1 MNDPVIVVLLIALGI
16 IFLWRPSEPSGITIV
31 MPPVSS
37 ANPED
42 SDGGAIW
49 FMIGLIVLAFLMLG

>member
-1 MNDPVIVVLLIALGI
+1 MYDSDVMFITLPYFI
-16 IFLWRPSEPSGITIV
+16 WRPSEPSGITIV

-49 FMIGLIVLAFLMLG
+49 FMIGLFVLTFSMLG